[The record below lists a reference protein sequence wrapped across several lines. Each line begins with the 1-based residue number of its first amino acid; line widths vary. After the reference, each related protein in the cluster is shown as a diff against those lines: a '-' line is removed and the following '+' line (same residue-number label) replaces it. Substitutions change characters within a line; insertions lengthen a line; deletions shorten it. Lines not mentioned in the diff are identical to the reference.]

1 MRVLCLWWL
10 VVSDW
15 CNMSLLSYDARA
27 VRPLRGRG
35 TVAHQRNGGWVIG
48 VSRYLKLGNLFRTNA
63 VKIIRPAASDP
74 STSLTAGPPPLSG
87 EDWHACCPPPL
98 GGGGP
103 LHSKRNGGG
112 VIGDSRYLKLG
123 NSFHLF
129 FFIFYAIINIFCIY
143 NQQ

>member
-1 MRVLCLWWL
+1 MP
-10 VVSDW
+10 
-15 CNMSLLSYDARA
+15 A

-35 TVAHQRNGGWVIG
+35 IVALQ
-48 VSRYLKLGNLFRTNA
+48 
-63 VKIIRPAASDP
+63 
-74 STSLTAGPPPLSG
+74 
-87 EDWHACCPPPL
+87 
-98 GGGGP
+98 
-103 LHSKRNGGG
+103 RNGGG